1 MSAGDG
7 APLIPEGLD
16 ATLVLLRHGESEWI
30 REGRFQGQAE
40 TPLSELGHR
49 QAALAGERLARPHAS
64 PALPVPGGLPREIAH
79 SPLERTTSTA
89 QAVADAIASEAAA
102 SGSTASGASAA
113 GATASASAFRV
124 PAAPG
129 LPNLRPEPGILEL
142 AQGEWEGVTT
152 DEIQRRWPAEIG
164 AWRRNPVDN
173 WAPGGESIVQVQ
185 ARVRPALFRIL
196 EVLGR
201 DYPRGTVDRPQVGGY
216 HGVGPALDQ
225 PWSILVGHD
234 GVFKVVMLTLFDL
247 PLTHFWSFSM
257 GLTGITVVE
266 LRGGRPVLRA
276 HNWTGH
282 LAPIEDEQA
291 VEAAERRARSGA
303 M

>member
-1 MSAGDG
+1 VTGPAGDG
-7 APLIPEGLD
+7 DDDGRLIPDGLD

-49 QAALAGERLARPHAS
+49 QAALAGERLARAHAAPS
-64 PALPVPGGLPREIAH
+64 MPVPGGLPREIVH
-79 SPLERTTSTA
+79 SPLARTTSTA
-89 QAVADAIASEAAA
+89 RAVADAIARVAADA
-102 SGSTASGASAA
+102 GSAA
-113 GATASASAFRV
+113 G
-124 PAAPG
+124 
-129 LPNLRPEPGILEL
+129 LPVMRPEPGILEL

-164 AWRRNPVDN
+164 AWRRNPVGA
-173 WAPGGESIVQVQ
+173 WAPGGESLAQVQ
-185 ARVRPALFRIL
+185 ARVRPALVRAL
-196 EVLGR
+196 GELGR

-216 HGVGPALDQ
+216 HGVGQAHDQ

-257 GLTGITVVE
+257 GLTGISVVE

-303 M
+303 L

>member
-1 MSAGDG
+1 MTDAVEIVVGAG
-7 APLIPEGLD
+7 PLIPDGLD

-49 QAALAGERLARPHAS
+49 QAALAGERLARPHAAPS
-64 PALPVPGGLPREIAH
+64 LPVPGGLPREIIH
-79 SPLERTTSTA
+79 SPLARTSATA
-89 QAVADAIASEAAA
+89 QAVADAIAREAAA
-102 SGSTASGASAA
+102 QGPAA
-113 GATASASAFRV
+113 GAS
-124 PAAPG
+124 P
-129 LPNLRPEPGILEL
+129 LPVLRPEPGILEL
-142 AQGEWEGVTT
+142 GQGEWEGVTA
-152 DEIQRRWPAEIG
+152 DEIGRRWPAEIA
-164 AWRRNPVDN
+164 AWRRDPVAA
-173 WAPGGESIVQVQ
+173 WAPGGESLGHVQ
-185 ARVRPALFRIL
+185 ARVRPALARAL
-196 EVLGR
+196 EELGR

-216 HGVGPALDQ
+216 HGVGQAKDQ

-234 GVFKVVMLTLFDL
+234 GVFKVVMLTLFGL

-303 M
+303 L

>member
-1 MSAGDG
+1 MDAAGDG
-7 APLIPEGLD
+7 DPRLIPDGLD

-40 TPLSELGHR
+40 TPLSALGHR
-49 QAALAGERLARPHAS
+49 QAALAGERLARPHAVPS
-64 PALPVPGGLPREIAH
+64 MPVPGGLPREIVH
-79 SPLERTTSTA
+79 SPLARTTSTA
-89 QAVADAIASEAAA
+89 TAVADAIARVAAET
-102 SGSTASGASAA
+102 GST
-113 GATASASAFRV
+113 V
-124 PAAPG
+124 
-129 LPNLRPEPGILEL
+129 LPVMRPEPGILEL
-142 AQGEWEGVTT
+142 AQGAWEGVTM

-164 AWRRNPVDN
+164 AWRRNPVDT

-185 ARVRPALFRIL
+185 ARVRPALARSL
-196 EVLGR
+196 AELGR

-216 HGVGPALDQ
+216 HGVGAGPDQ

-282 LAPIEDEQA
+282 LAPIEDEEA

-303 M
+303 L